1 MKKLSI
7 KFELELYDKKV
18 VIKKDNDKVELMYDE
33 AYLLSLWLKE
43 YLGNDRY

>member
-1 MKKLSI
+1 MKLMKVR
-7 KFELELYDKKV
+7 FDLELHDDHV
-18 VIKKDNDKVELMYDE
+18 VIKKGGNEVTLMYDE